1 MREGSIQ
8 TADVWK
14 RFRAEQR
21 FPGLKEEVKRLGTRL
36 RTGQRAGH
44 EWLWALRD
52 VSIDIGPGNSV
63 GLVGANGSGKS
74 TLLKILTRV
83 MVPTAGDVQVA
94 GRVGALIE
102 LRAGIHPQLTGREN
116 VYLVGSLMGLP
127 RKHVASRFDEIVAF
141 SELEHAIDRQ
151 VKYYSSGMWMRL
163 GFGVAAFLEPDIL
176 MVDEVLAVGDA
187 SFQQRCLDR
196 MRYVLSQGTTLV
208 FVSHDLAA
216 VEAACSNGIWLHNGD
231 VMSSGPVRDVLAK
244 YRASVET
251 SSDTGPLMG
260 SRIALQASV
269 SAAEGGMIRT
279 GEPMNA
285 ELRLT
290 TDTEYRGWVYLGVSE
305 GTATPIFVV
314 NPGREL
320 VLPVGETIV
329 RCLLPALPVPRGP
342 LLPLGRRASA
352 MDRWLRALRLAACC
366 DIRCLRSR
374 ARRYA
379 AGGGSPLAGLCRLQ
393 LGGRAWVG
401 GVFACGLGSSRDWS
415 WLPSHSG

>member
-1 MREGSIQ
+1 
-8 TADVWK
+8 
-14 RFRAEQR
+14 
-21 FPGLKEEVKRLGTRL
+21 
-36 RTGQRAGH
+36 
-44 EWLWALRD
+44 
-52 VSIDIGPGNSV
+52 
-63 GLVGANGSGKS
+63 
-74 TLLKILTRV
+74 
-83 MVPTAGDVQVA
+83 VA

-116 VYLVGSLMGLP
+116 IYLVGSLMGLP

-269 SAAEGGMIRT
+269 SAGDGGMIRT

-290 TDTEYRGWVYLGVSE
+290 ADTEYRGWVYLGVSE

-320 VLPVGETIV
+320 VLAVGETTV
-329 RCLLPALPVPRGP
+329 RCLLPALPVPRGRFYLWAAVHRQWTDGSELFGWQRVATFDVYGP
-342 LLPLGRRASA
+342 ELDATPRAVV
-352 MDRWLRALRLAACC
+352 RL
-366 DIRCLRSR
+366 
-374 ARRYA
+374 
-379 AGGGSPLAGLCRLQ
+379 SP
-393 LGGRAWVG
+393 VY
-401 GVFACGLGSSRDWS
+401 VDSSWEVE
-415 WLPSHSG
+415 HG